1 MAGCATTPLVLL
13 LSRLPVGLA
22 KQTVTV
28 MEKQKETKKV
38 IETTDEDWQSVST
51 QCISVQMLAN
61 SQES

>member
-28 MEKQKETKKV
+28 SRAVVADCTAAGGRSAALSRLTASMAV
-38 IETTDEDWQSVST
+38 R
-51 QCISVQMLAN
+51 A
-61 SQES
+61 